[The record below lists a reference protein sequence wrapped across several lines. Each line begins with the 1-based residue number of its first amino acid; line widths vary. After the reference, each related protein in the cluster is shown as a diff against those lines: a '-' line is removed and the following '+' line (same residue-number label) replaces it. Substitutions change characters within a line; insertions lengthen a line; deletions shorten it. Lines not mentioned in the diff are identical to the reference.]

1 MLKSSSGSCFIIYLS
16 LLSMLGFLSTDIYLP
31 AFSALEASLNS
42 SPNMIAASLSLF
54 VVGVALGQLF
64 FGQLAQ
70 KSGNRFALLVGLGLF
85 LVASSFLAYVETDVA
100 LIAGRLI
107 QGFGVSSAGVIW
119 QSLVIER
126 FDEKE
131 SQRVFSIVMPLVAL
145 SPALAPVLGAYIL
158 ESSGWCSIFVSL
170 SILALFM
177 FLITLQLK
185 ECKACLHKKHH
196 EPRSEITIKDLLQHP
211 VYLGNALMFGGMG
224 GVFFGYLTLWPTIME
239 SFGYSPEQLGQS
251 FIPQTLMFMFGGF
264 LSARL
269 VRTHG
274 ASKTQTILMTV
285 MLLSIA
291 TIVVFNVFLEP
302 TSVFSLLIPFCFVA
316 MANGG
321 LYPIVVNQA
330 LQVFPEYSARASGLQ
345 NFIQSVMNATASG
358 LAAYF
363 AATAAF
369 SASMVMCLFLSI
381 VLYGLFLQRKGL
393 MLSDASELSKQL
405 V

>member
-16 LLSMLGFLSTDIYLP
+16 LLSMLGFLATDIYLP
-31 AFSALEASLNS
+31 AFSALEVSLNS
-42 SPNMIAASLSLF
+42 SPNMIAASLSFF
-54 VVGVALGQLF
+54 VGGVALGQLF

-70 KSGNRFALLVGLGLF
+70 KSGNRFALLVGLALF
-85 LVASSFLAYVETDVA
+85 LISSSYLAYVETDVA
-100 LIAGRLI
+100 LIFGRLI

-185 ECKACLHKKHH
+185 ECKVCSQKKRHS
-196 EPRSEITIKDLLQHP
+196 SEQITIKDLLQHP
-211 VYLGNALMFGGMG
+211 VYLGSALMFGGMG
-224 GVFFGYLTLWPTIME
+224 GVFFAYLTLWPTIME
-239 SFGYSPEQLGQS
+239 SFGYSPERLGQS
-251 FIPQTLMFMFGGF
+251 FIPQTLMFMLGGF
-264 LSARL
+264 LSARWS
-269 VRTHG
+269 RTLG
-274 ASKTQTILMTV
+274 AKKTQTILMSV
-285 MLLSIA
+285 MVASIA
-291 TIVVFNVFLEP
+291 TIVVLNVMFES
-302 TSVFSLLIPFCFVA
+302 TSVLSLLIPFCFVA
-316 MANGG
+316 LANGG

-330 LQVFPEYSARASGLQ
+330 LQVYPEYSARASGLQ
-345 NFIQSVMNATASG
+345 NFIQSVMNAMASG

-363 AATAAF
+363 AMTAVF

-393 MLSDASELSKQL
+393 MLSDNSTLSKQL